1 MNSFEHIT
9 IEGYRRLFSV
19 QVDMRPLT
27 VMIGAN
33 GVGKTA
39 LLEIF
44 SLLAASANGHLQA
57 KISELGGLSEIITR
71 DKADSMAISLRMSL
85 SDSAPL
91 DYYLQLAL
99 KGQFYEI
106 SLETLTQQRD
116 SNASEPFKYM
126 DSRDLHLNYY
136 NLSSTPQPEPTPH
149 NSMSKLEALRRVA
162 LRRSREVAQ
171 TYPYETFLSQIPK
184 IDPEPE
190 NLRNRLASCTFYRA
204 WELNV
209 APRSLV
215 RLPQPMRPATLPGAN
230 GEDLV
235 SCLYYLRET
244 DPDRFEIIEDTLS
257 AAFPDFERLGF
268 PPVAAGT
275 LAMTWKDKNFSKP
288 LYMHQLSEGTLRFL
302 WLVTLLESRDLT
314 AVTLIDEPEVSL
326 HPELLQLLAHVMREA
341 SKRTQLIVATH
352 SDRLIRFLEP
362 KEVLVCDS
370 EDGLTNMT
378 WADSMDLEKW
388 LEEYSLD
395 QVWAMN
401 LMGGRP

>member
-1 MNSFEHIT
+1 MNSFENIT

-33 GVGKTA
+33 GVGKTSF
-39 LLEIF
+39 LEIL
-44 SLLAASANGHLQA
+44 SLLAASANGQLQST
-57 KISELGGLSEIITR
+57 ISELGGLRDMVTR
-71 DKADSMAISLRMSL
+71 SKADSLAIALSMSVPDEPPLNYNLRIT
-85 SDSAPL
+85 
-91 DYYLQLAL
+91 L

-106 SLETLTQQRD
+106 GLETLTQQRD
-116 SNASEPFKYM
+116 PYAQQPFKYI
-126 DSRDLHLNYY
+126 DSSGLDVKY
-136 NLSSTPQPEPTPH
+136 STPQERGLLRPNWEH
-149 NSMSKLEALRRVA
+149 NPLET
-162 LRRSREVAQ
+162 S
-171 TYPYETFLSQIPK
+171 LSQVPK
-184 IDPEPE
+184 MYQQPET
-190 NLRNRLASCTFYRA
+190 LRKRLASCSFYRS

-209 APRSLV
+209 APKSPV
-215 RLPQPMRPATLPGAN
+215 RLPQSLRPATLPGAN

-244 DPDRFEIIEDTLS
+244 DPDRFEIVEDTLS
-257 AAFPDFERLGF
+257 AAFPDFERLSF

-275 LAMTWKDKNFSKP
+275 LAMTWKDKNFSEP
-288 LYMHQLSEGTLRFL
+288 LYMHQLSEGILRFL
-302 WLVTLLESRDLT
+302 WLVTLLQSRDLT

-341 SKRTQLIVATH
+341 AQRTQLIVATH

-362 KEVLVCDS
+362 KEVLVCDA
-370 EDGLTNMT
+370 EDGLTTLT
-378 WADSMDLEKW
+378 WADSLDLEKW

-395 QVWAMN
+395 QLWAMN